1 MKYRLEIS
9 SVAEAEVDSIFLRL
23 SQVTSAMKVSQW
35 YAGLLEA
42 IESLLQMPLGF
53 SRFFPLHLTGFM

>member
-53 SRFFPLHLTGFM
+53 PRFFPLHLTGFM